1 MQKSGKKHKKTSQD
15 IRQETNIYY
24 TERIFT
30 EQRKITSIQSESISA
45 SESNPPK
52 RGKGKP

>member
-45 SESNPPK
+45 GESNHPK
-52 RGKGKP
+52 SG